1 MKNKT
6 VWVKA
11 DIGSIEDKKNK
22 ITMGLESGADYV
34 LIDKSDIENVRKLG
48 KIKIAAF
55 VSDFHDIP
63 DADIL
68 VIGKNGEGDGTKP
81 LPSDFTGS
89 MDLITADALSKKGV
103 KVAGFVI
110 IRNKKYEEF
119 AAELGKVCDYLIV
132 IGTDWKIIPLE
143 NLIANLTNENI
154 NIITG
159 VGSSDEAKLALETM
173 EHGSEGVLLDTDDLS
188 QIKSTA
194 TMINKHP
201 NSDLDLV
208 SASIIEVR
216 QVGMGDRVC
225 IDTCNMMEKGEGM
238 LIGSKS
244 TGMFLVNSESEES
257 PYVASRPFRVNAG
270 AVHAYIL
277 IGDKTRYLSELK
289 AGDAVTIVNLQGNQ
303 RDGIVG
309 RSKIERRPM
318 MLVEAKVD
326 DIVVSAILQ
335 NAETIKLV
343 GSDGELIP
351 VTELKNGDEVLVR
364 IEDGARHFGMNIEE
378 TIIEK

>member
-364 IEDGARHFGMNIEE
+364 IEDGARHFGMKIEE

>member
-143 NLIANLTNENI
+143 NLIANLMNENI

>member
-89 MDLITADALSKKGV
+89 MDLITADAISKKVV

-225 IDTCNMMEKGEGM
+225 IDTCNIMEKGEGM

>member
-89 MDLITADALSKKGV
+89 MDLITADAISKKGV

-143 NLIANLTNENI
+143 NLIANLMNENI

-225 IDTCNMMEKGEGM
+225 IDTCNIMEKGEGM

>member
-110 IRNKKYEEF
+110 IKNKKYEEF

-225 IDTCNMMEKGEGM
+225 IDTCNIMEKGEGM

>member
-143 NLIANLTNENI
+143 NLIANLMNENI

-225 IDTCNMMEKGEGM
+225 IDTCNIMEKGEGM

>member
-225 IDTCNMMEKGEGM
+225 IDTCNIMEKGEGM